1 MNKSEFSATI
11 SSLEGTVHFALGAM
25 GTMGTMGSMQSSLQ
39 SYFMLIMENDS
50 FFTYVCNSYH
60 IFNESVHTEKFN
72 GQNCNLVLI

>member
-1 MNKSEFSATI
+1 M
-11 SSLEGTVHFALGAM
+11 HFALGAM
-25 GTMGTMGSMQSSLQ
+25 GTMGTMGSMQSSVFL
-39 SYFMLIMENDS
+39 LIMANDS

>member
-11 SSLEGTVHFALGAM
+11 SSLEGTVHFALGQWEQW
-25 GTMGTMGSMQSSLQ
+25 GRWVQCKVL
-39 SYFMLIMENDS
+39 YFMLIMENDS